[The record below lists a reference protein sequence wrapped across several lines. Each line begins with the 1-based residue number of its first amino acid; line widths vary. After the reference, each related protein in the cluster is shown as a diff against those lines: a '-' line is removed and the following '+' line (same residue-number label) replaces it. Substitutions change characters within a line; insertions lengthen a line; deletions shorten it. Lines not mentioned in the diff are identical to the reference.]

1 MSSRSSR
8 SLGHRKPARNID
20 PHFVIKKKKTKYWQ
34 LHSKRIRQ
42 PNDWVCVQR
51 EQAACCAISS
61 VKNYV
66 STCTDVIMR
75 LRDGIH
81 NVNGAHKNNL
91 KYLPSILAKLSG
103 CHERLRNIS
112 DSIRMMKYQ
121 TALAASTSRSKPWMT
136 SPFFFTKQQA
146 HICTRFFAQTR
157 VWYRDFLVRVKRKK
171 KKQSNGWRGN
181 PSPNRWAYG
190 TVSMYIFQTM
200 HKTDLI
206 VAGVCMYARCL
217 WSLFATKGMFN
228 MCRWLY
234 CRRLLPAYILDE
246 IFELNFAKVLTS
258 IFTWFQRRS

>member
-1 MSSRSSR
+1 
-8 SLGHRKPARNID
+8 
-20 PHFVIKKKKTKYWQ
+20 
-34 LHSKRIRQ
+34 
-42 PNDWVCVQR
+42 
-51 EQAACCAISS
+51 
-61 VKNYV
+61 
-66 STCTDVIMR
+66 MR

-146 HICTRFFAQTR
+146 HTCTPFFVQTR
-157 VWYRDFLVRVKRKK
+157 VWHRDFLVRVKRKK
-171 KKQSNGWRGN
+171 KKTIEWMGGKSFSESLNIWNSFDIYFSNNAQDR
-181 PSPNRWAYG
+181 SYSCR
-190 TVSMYIFQTM
+190 
-200 HKTDLI
+200 
-206 VAGVCMYARCL
+206 CMYARCL
-217 WSLFATKGMFN
+217 WCLFATKGMFN